1 MNTKTLVIFAFVLG
15 AAAGAVA
22 TWSVGPQASEARRID
37 VRDIEGLENF
47 IRNVAETCV
56 IVGAGS
62 SMAHLVCHL
71 ESS

>member
-1 MNTKTLVIFAFVLG
+1 MKTKTLVTLAFVLG

-22 TWSVGPQASEARRID
+22 TWSVSPQASETRRID
-37 VRDIEGLENF
+37 AREIEGLEDLV
-47 IRNVAETCV
+47 RTVVETCV
-56 IVGAGS
+56 IAGAGS